1 MWTSLKTWSGK
12 VARVLRLETDYP
24 PSPLSARR
32 RPGPGDGN
40 PELSPVPDRHE
51 ALTSVLEISLGGGS
65 EGQTPRGRGQALA
78 HRRERAWLPGWA
90 TAADVKTETC
100 CVQGLISLAFF
111 S

>member
-40 PELSPVPDRHE
+40 PELSPVPDRLE
-51 ALTSVLEISLGGGS
+51 ALTSVLEISLG
-65 EGQTPRGRGQALA
+65 
-78 HRRERAWLPGWA
+78 RRVRRADPKGPGA
-90 TAADVKTETC
+90 
-100 CVQGLISLAFF
+100 GPGPPP
-111 S
+111 